1 MDAGCHL
8 LLGFSS
14 AFLAACGSFVQ
25 MKHGLAVGDR
35 VQGEYLPVADAQTE
49 PAEFYKV
56 SK

>member
-56 SK
+56 GK